1 MLFPPITVV
10 ETTTF
15 KNDADSMLS
24 EEERLEL
31 ISFLACNPESG
42 KVMTGTGG
50 VRKVRWARENEGKSG
65 GYRVIFYFHNEDV
78 PLFALLI
85 YPKNEKDSLTKGEK
99 NELKK
104 LVDILVNQYKK
115 E

>member
-1 MLFPPITVV
+1 
-10 ETTTF
+10 
-15 KNDADSMLS
+15 
-24 EEERLEL
+24 
-31 ISFLACNPESG
+31 
-42 KVMTGTGG
+42 MTGTGG